1 MSDRRAKNA
10 EIFKDT
16 EYMYRTNKALK
27 DTVESS
33 IRNQQILFA

>member
-16 EYMYRTNKALK
+16 EYMYRTNKACGRGVCKIYKRVL
-27 DTVESS
+27 
-33 IRNQQILFA
+33 